1 MQTIT
6 TPGGEKLVVL
16 PLEEYERLLEQ
27 ADVAKGKK
35 VKADI
40 AAGRDEL
47 VPGEVAKRL
56 VAGENPIK
64 VWRAH
69 RKMSARALATA
80 TGLSAPY
87 ISEIESGKKEGS
99 ISAVKKIADALRVDF
114 DDLI

>member
-27 ADVAKGKK
+27 ADIAKAKK

-47 VPGEVAKRL
+47 VPSDIAKRL

-69 RKMSARALATA
+69 RKMSARDLAAA

-99 ISAVKKIADALRVDF
+99 ISAVKKIAEALRIDL
-114 DDLI
+114 DDLV